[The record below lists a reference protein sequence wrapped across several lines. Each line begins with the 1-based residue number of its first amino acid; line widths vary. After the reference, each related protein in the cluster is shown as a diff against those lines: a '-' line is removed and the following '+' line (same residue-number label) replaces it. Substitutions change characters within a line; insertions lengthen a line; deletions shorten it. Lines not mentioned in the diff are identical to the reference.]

1 MNLTDIQP
9 RFNRGECKPL
19 REIKLRSKVPHKTL
33 TLLIINALRYYSHVI
48 VSFSCEDTQ
57 ALALGISCR
66 KFEQIETIARRKIR
80 QLEIVEKLNDL
91 RIPPGNRLEKL
102 KGTYDGYFSIRIN
115 DQWRIIF
122 RWTNSGPAQVKI
134 IDYH

>member
-1 MNLTDIQP
+1 M
-9 RFNRGECKPL
+9 
-19 REIKLRSKVPHKTL
+19 
-33 TLLIINALRYYSHVI
+33 I